1 MKIFKSSVLLLI
13 LVLLGF
19 LTAASNSSNSKA
31 RVRSPRTATPT
42 PTPTASEPRFDSY
55 RGVSIGM
62 SAEVVRTKLGVPK
75 ETSASGEFYL
85 VSESESIQIVYSR
98 DRTVR
103 SITVNFNGDLRS
115 APSTKEILGI
125 DIKRGSDGS
134 INKFV
139 SFPKEGF
146 WLSYVRTGGKDD
158 AIVITIQKL
167 S

>member
-1 MKIFKSSVLLLI
+1 MKIFKSSVLLFL
-13 LVLLGF
+13 LVLPCF

-85 VSESESIQIVYSR
+85 ISESESIQIVYSR